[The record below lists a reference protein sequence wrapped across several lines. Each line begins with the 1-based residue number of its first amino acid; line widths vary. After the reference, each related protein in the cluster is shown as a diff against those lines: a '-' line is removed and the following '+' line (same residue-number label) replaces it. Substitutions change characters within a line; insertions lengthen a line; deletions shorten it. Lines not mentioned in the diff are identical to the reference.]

1 MSFLGVVSDV
11 LSFLLEKGDS
21 GEILDQTQLEPATPG
36 IYIYMH
42 IQSLCFTSFFYNQVE
57 LQFLW
62 VMMCFA
68 TVFAY
73 CSTSALTI

>member
-36 IYIYMH
+36 IYIY
-42 IQSLCFTSFFYNQVE
+42 ICTFNL
-57 LQFLW
+57 
-62 VMMCFA
+62 FA
-68 TVFAY
+68 LLHFSITRWNFNF
-73 CSTSALTI
+73 CG

>member
-36 IYIYMH
+36 IYIYAH
-42 IQSLCFTSFFYNQVE
+42 SISLLYFI
-57 LQFLW
+57 FL
-62 VMMCFA
+62 
-68 TVFAY
+68 
-73 CSTSALTI
+73 

>member
-36 IYIYMH
+36 IYAHSI
-42 IQSLCFTSFFYNQVE
+42 SLLYFI
-57 LQFLW
+57 FL
-62 VMMCFA
+62 
-68 TVFAY
+68 
-73 CSTSALTI
+73 